1 MTLAL
6 EPAWLNASLP
16 TEPAIDAV
24 LAPSSAMPP
33 RDPQSRDSAGAAARN
48 VALLRGVLV
57 HRLLQSLPD
66 VPPER
71 RASVARQFLLR
82 AGRDLIAEHDAL
94 VAEII
99 RLLDDARFKPLFAPG
114 SRAEVPIVGRL
125 TVAGRSQ
132 IVSGQIDRLV
142 VTPDAVLIG
151 DYKTDRPAPQRSAD
165 VPLGYLRQLALY
177 RALLT
182 RIYPGRSVRAA
193 LIWTDVPNLMELS
206 EDALEREIALLTC
219 L

>member
-1 MTLAL
+1 
-6 EPAWLNASLP
+6 
-16 TEPAIDAV
+16 
-24 LAPSSAMPP
+24 
-33 RDPQSRDSAGAAARN
+33 
-48 VALLRGVLV
+48 
-57 HRLLQSLPD
+57 
-66 VPPER
+66 
-71 RASVARQFLLR
+71 
-82 AGRDLIAEHDAL
+82 
-94 VAEII
+94 
-99 RLLDDARFKPLFAPG
+99 
-114 SRAEVPIVGRL
+114 
-125 TVAGRSQ
+125 VAGRSQ

>member
-1 MTLAL
+1 
-6 EPAWLNASLP
+6 
-16 TEPAIDAV
+16 
-24 LAPSSAMPP
+24 
-33 RDPQSRDSAGAAARN
+33 
-48 VALLRGVLV
+48 LLRGVLV

-71 RASVARQFLLR
+71 RASVAQQFLLR